1 MRSMGRGLWRSGVS
15 ELVEELMVGTGTL
28 TGGGGFKRNEMES

>member
-15 ELVEELMVGTGTL
+15 ELVEELMVGTL